1 MSVEKQTIFI
11 VDDDQAVR
19 DSLGLLMKSVGLA
32 SIGFSCASDF
42 LQSYNPNQ
50 AGCLVL
56 DIRMPGMSG
65 LELQQ
70 ELSHRNATIP
80 IVFITGHGDVPM
92 AVQAIRDGAV
102 DFIQK
107 PFRDQDLIDRIHKA
121 LDINAQAREQH
132 SKSGAILRNLNTLT
146 KREHQIMEMIVEGKP
161 NKIIASELF
170 LSQRTVEVHRAK
182 VMEKMQADSLAE
194 LVRMVTLVQ
203 SQ

>member
-1 MSVEKQTIFI
+1 MTLEKQTVFI

-19 DSLGLLMKSVGLA
+19 ESLALLMKSVGLA

-70 ELSHRNATIP
+70 ELSHQETIIP
-80 IVFITGHGDVPM
+80 IIFITGHGDVPM

-121 LDINAQAREQH
+121 LDINAEAREQR
-132 SKSGAILRNLNTLT
+132 SKCRAILQNLDTLT
-146 KREHQIMEMIVEGKP
+146 KREHQIMDMIVDGKP
-161 NKIIASELF
+161 NKVIACELF
-170 LSQRTVEVHRAK
+170 LSQRTIEVHRAK
-182 VMEKMQADSLAE
+182 VMEKMQADSLAD

-203 SQ
+203 SS